1 LKKSLGRGCEKSLG
15 RGLGRGLARGWKSPL
30 DHRVQ
35 AKSSVARAP
44 VYPIPYT
51 PVSS

>member
-1 LKKSLGRGCEKSLG
+1 VKKCLCRGSEKGLTRGRSVG
-15 RGLGRGLARGWKSPL
+15 RSVTQP
-30 DHRVQ
+30 
-35 AKSSVARAP
+35 KSSVARAR